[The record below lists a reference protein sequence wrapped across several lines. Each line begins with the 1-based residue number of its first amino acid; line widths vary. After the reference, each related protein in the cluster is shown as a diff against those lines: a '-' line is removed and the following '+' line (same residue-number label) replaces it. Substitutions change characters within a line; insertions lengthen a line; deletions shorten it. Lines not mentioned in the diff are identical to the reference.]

1 MFSARYW
8 LFMVPFTGGILVANV
23 KVSTF
28 GMGWGL
34 AVWVLLALVARITF
48 DVLPY
53 KFWNRK

>member
-34 AVWVLLALVARITF
+34 VVVLSGALLARVIF
-48 DVLPY
+48 DALLY
-53 KFWNRK
+53 KFWTRK